1 MSTLFHTG
9 AKCTERVLTLSEPD
23 EDSDTQ
29 YWSQTSTG
37 DSDSDS
43 SSVVVA
49 VTTAAEANYSSLII
63 ENLVE
68 IMEIDSHVNQHNV
81 QQH

>member
-1 MSTLFHTG
+1 MKTATH
-9 AKCTERVLTLSEPD
+9 
-23 EDSDTQ
+23 
-29 YWSQTSTG
+29 STG
-37 DSDSDS
+37 HRPPQGTVTVTVVV
-43 SSVVVA
+43 VVVA
-49 VTTAAEANYSSLII
+49 VTTAAKANYSSLII